1 MFLRALTLA
10 GGITGAAGL
19 SQFPEFSQ
27 QYAQRLGGAVDE
39 LSRVVAAFDAD
50 AAGVGMT
57 RDAALSELAKGGDL
71 GAARAATMAR
81 TIERHERLSADLN
94 ALEGAGPF
102 TRAYLAA
109 RMTDRDVAQRAMEN
123 FKPAVPATFEGA
135 VFAGVGFLVG
145 AFVLGALFAVLKW
158 PFRRRVAG

>member
-39 LSRVVAAFDAD
+39 LSRVVAEFDAD

-57 RDAALSELAKGGDL
+57 RDMALSELANGGDL
-71 GAARAATMAR
+71 GAARAETMAR
-81 TIERHERLSADLN
+81 SIERHERLSADLK

-135 VFAGVGFLVG
+135 VFAGVGFLFG
-145 AFVLGALFAVLKW
+145 LLVLGALFAILKW
-158 PFRRRVAG
+158 PFRRRAAV